1 LLVGCLLAGLL
12 LLLLLLLLIAL
23 SVCVCVPLLPEDGE
37 CEAVSTQVSGE
48 FLGSTRGLW
57 EGEEGFLFSE
67 ALYSLK
73 VVKGRAGQGGGS
85 CACVSVCV
93 YVCECVRCEVYVRVV

>member
-1 LLVGCLLAGLL
+1 
-12 LLLLLLLLIAL
+12 
-23 SVCVCVPLLPEDGE
+23 VCVVPPPEDGE
-37 CEAVSTQVSGE
+37 CEPVSTQVSGE

-73 VVKGRAGQGGGS
+73 VVKGRAGQGRVE
-85 CACVSVCV
+85 AAARVCLCIS
-93 YVCECVRCEVYVRVV
+93 VCECVRCEVYVRVV